1 MSFCL
6 YSELIKINL
15 DNVDSTVLVQITGM
29 GEGLVTGGAGEG
41 PISCVCPLVNLQ
53 VTRLRESLATL
64 GAVIRFLA
72 VVDSHVS
79 I

>member
-1 MSFCL
+1 M
-6 YSELIKINL
+6 
-15 DNVDSTVLVQITGM
+15 DSTVLVQITGM

-41 PISCVCPLVNLQ
+41 PISCVCHLVPIQ

-64 GAVIRFLA
+64 GAVIRFLP

-79 I
+79 AQVL